1 MRVLERV
8 MPVCMRD
15 VGVMWGACDEPSRV
29 HARLPAGASDGGG
42 EGDAL
47 APRIMVWVEVM
58 LPVILSTAVLMR
70 VYMAFSVC
78 SPAPVCE
85 CCRSTSVSWSRTSAG
100 ATTDRTQ

>member
-8 MPVCMRD
+8 MPLCMRD

-58 LPVILSTAVLMR
+58 LPVMPFPRLCTCVCTWPFPSAHQRPYASVAGQR
-70 VYMAFSVC
+70 V
-78 SPAPVCE
+78 
-85 CCRSTSVSWSRTSAG
+85 
-100 ATTDRTQ
+100 